1 MGTLR
6 ESKAGILG
14 GSNGALG
21 GATETD
27 LERGFMTGID
37 PDDDASSRD
46 YRWSDPNRDGMV
58 DDDQADDFTPGF
70 LGRPTGYAR

>member
-37 PDDDASSRD
+37 PDDDASSRGSWGAP
-46 YRWSDPNRDGMV
+46 RVTHVKR
-58 DDDQADDFTPGF
+58 
-70 LGRPTGYAR
+70 RPS